1 MADLDFETRLERM
14 FAQPPAFVDADA
26 FARRVESRL
35 DRSWTVRRWAIGA
48 AGLVGGLVATGQVVG
63 SNLSERMQ
71 GFGADAMA
79 DLTYSATNSVRG
91 FAPELK
97 ALSVLP
103 VGTEVLWMGAA
114 LAVMAIALVAT
125 RMLEEL

>member
-48 AGLVGGLVATGQVVG
+48 AGLVGGVVATGQVVG

-71 GFGADAMA
+71 GFGAEAMA
-79 DLTYSATNSVRG
+79 DLTAGARG

-97 ALSVLP
+97 ALSLLP

-114 LAVMAIALVAT
+114 LAIMALALVAT

>member
-14 FAQPPAFVDADA
+14 FAQPPAFADADV

-35 DRSWTVRRWAIGA
+35 DRSWTLRRWAIGV
-48 AGLVGGLVATGQVVG
+48 AGLAGGVVATGQVVG

-71 GFGADAMA
+71 GFGNQAMVDLAD
-79 DLTYSATNSVRG
+79 TTR
-91 FAPELK
+91 FAPEWK
-97 ALSVLP
+97 ALSLMP

-114 LAVMAIALVAT
+114 LAIMAIALVAT

>member
-1 MADLDFETRLERM
+1 MSNVVWISSESAWRRRLTKLGNGSMADLDFETRLERM
-14 FAQPPAFVDADA
+14 FAQPPTLADTDA

-71 GFGADAMA
+71 GFGAETMA
-79 DLTYSATNSVRG
+79 DLT
-91 FAPELK
+91 
-97 ALSVLP
+97 
-103 VGTEVLWMGAA
+103 
-114 LAVMAIALVAT
+114 
-125 RMLEEL
+125 

>member
-26 FARRVESRL
+26 FARRVEGRL

-48 AGLVGGLVATGQVVG
+48 AGLVGGVVATGQVVG

-71 GFGADAMA
+71 GFGAETIA
-79 DLTYSATNSVRG
+79 DLTAGARD

-97 ALSVLP
+97 ALSLLP

-114 LAVMAIALVAT
+114 LAIMALALVAT